1 MILLDISNGWKTAIM
16 VVALIAVFY
25 LFMIRPQSQKAKKEA
40 AYRDS
45 LQKGDRLMTAGG
57 IHVSF
62 VSREGACR
70 LRRGS
75 RCRRGGSGQ
84 WPVVSGQWP
93 VVSGQWSVKEL
104 SPILGILIKNL
115 ENLLRFPSFLCI
127 FAAANS
133 ILNFEF

>member
-62 VSREGACR
+62 VSREGAMATVEAAPGCR
-70 LRRGS
+70 MKVQIATLQPVPERG
-75 RCRRGGSGQ
+75 
-84 WPVVSGQWP
+84 
-93 VVSGQWSVKEL
+93 
-104 SPILGILIKNL
+104 
-115 ENLLRFPSFLCI
+115 
-127 FAAANS
+127 
-133 ILNFEF
+133 

>member
-45 LQKGDRLMTAGG
+45 LQKGDRLRTAGG

-62 VSREGACR
+62 VSREGAMATVEAAPGCR
-70 LRRGS
+70 MKVQIATLQPVPERG
-75 RCRRGGSGQ
+75 
-84 WPVVSGQWP
+84 
-93 VVSGQWSVKEL
+93 
-104 SPILGILIKNL
+104 
-115 ENLLRFPSFLCI
+115 
-127 FAAANS
+127 
-133 ILNFEF
+133 